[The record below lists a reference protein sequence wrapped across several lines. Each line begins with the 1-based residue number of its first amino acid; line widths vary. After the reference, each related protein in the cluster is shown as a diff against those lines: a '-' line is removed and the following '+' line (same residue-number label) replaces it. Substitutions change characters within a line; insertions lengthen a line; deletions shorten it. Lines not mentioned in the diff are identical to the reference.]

1 VTVDVNG
8 MTRTFHTGD
17 GVTFRTNVGGKQTL
31 TLKDVVFVGYGLNFD
46 ENHNDYK
53 GLDVKGKAVV
63 WLGTRGPSVTDPQR
77 VARML
82 NARASLATD
91 EMSAAVSI
99 GLAAPPRL
107 QAFARPTGGNQP
119 DFTTTQR
126 LDLPQAPSITADDE
140 FFEFLF
146 SAADIKF
153 ADLKQR
159 GDNQAGLPSYT
170 LKGVTMTF
178 NIDAEYAVVN
188 TRYTRNVVGIV
199 EGSDPELKNT
209 YVAFG
214 AHYDHIGYTQG
225 ILNGGETDRISNGA
239 DDDGSGTVTLI
250 GMARAAA
257 MGPKT
262 KRSEI
267 FVWHAG
273 EELGQW
279 GSRYFADYPLVPIE
293 NIVTQ
298 LNIDMIGRNRENK
311 ESEANT
317 VYPVGADRISTE
329 LHNIMVDANAG
340 LARPLMLDFEL
351 NDPTDP
357 ERIYYRS
364 DHYSYAAKGIPVIFF
379 TTGLHPDYHRV
390 TDTADKINYEK
401 MARIGQFVFEI
412 GRRVAN
418 LDHAPVHDFKGAR
431 FGKGASGKIS
441 SN

>member
-1 VTVDVNG
+1 
-8 MTRTFHTGD
+8 
-17 GVTFRTNVGGKQTL
+17 
-31 TLKDVVFVGYGLNFD
+31 
-46 ENHNDYK
+46 
-53 GLDVKGKAVV
+53 
-63 WLGTRGPSVTDPQR
+63 
-77 VARML
+77 ML
-82 NARASLATD
+82 NA
-91 EMSAAVSI
+91 
-99 GLAAPPRL
+99 
-107 QAFARPTGGNQP
+107 
-119 DFTTTQR
+119 
-126 LDLPQAPSITADDE
+126 
-140 FFEFLF
+140 
-146 SAADIKF
+146 
-153 ADLKQR
+153 
-159 GDNQAGLPSYT
+159 
-170 LKGVTMTF
+170 
-178 NIDAEYAVVN
+178 
-188 TRYTRNVVGIV
+188 
-199 EGSDPELKNT
+199 
-209 YVAFG
+209 
-214 AHYDHIGYTQG
+214 
-225 ILNGGETDRISNGA
+225 GETDRISNGA

-279 GSRYFADYPLVPIE
+279 GSRYFADYPVVPIE
-293 NIVTQ
+293 SIVAQ

-329 LHNIMVDANAG
+329 LHNIMEDVNAG
-340 LARPLMLDFEL
+340 LAKPLMLDFEL

-390 TDTADKINYEK
+390 SDTADKINYEK
-401 MARIGQFVFEI
+401 MAHIGEFVFEI

-418 LDHAPVHDFKGAR
+418 LEHAPARDFKGAR

-441 SN
+441 TTN